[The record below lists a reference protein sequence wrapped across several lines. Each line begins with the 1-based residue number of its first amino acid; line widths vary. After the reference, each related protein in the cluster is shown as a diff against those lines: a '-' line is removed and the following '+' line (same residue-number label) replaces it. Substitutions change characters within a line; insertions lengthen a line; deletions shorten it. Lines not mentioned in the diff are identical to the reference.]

1 MTKVNPENGNETKH
15 DIFLGTYSNMMLFFV
30 KKHSSISKAFKTKIS
45 QFYDLSKPKQWQ

>member
-30 KKHSSISKAFKTKIS
+30 KKHSSISMAFKTKIS
-45 QFYDLSKPKQWQ
+45 QFYD